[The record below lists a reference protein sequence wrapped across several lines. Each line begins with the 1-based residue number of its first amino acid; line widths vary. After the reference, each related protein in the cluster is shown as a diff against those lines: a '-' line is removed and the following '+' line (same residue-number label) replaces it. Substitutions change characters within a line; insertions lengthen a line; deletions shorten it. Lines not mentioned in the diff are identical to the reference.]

1 MAEKENDPDELA
13 ELDIE
18 PEQAI
23 KEVLDEE
30 DDEDEKD
37 LRPTNSLKSVT
48 KSRSKYSLRTSVRS
62 TVNPT
67 ETDRCD
73 SRYLAFLR

>member
-23 KEVLDEE
+23 KEVLDDE
-30 DDEDEKD
+30 DDEDEKGPQAD
-37 LRPTNSLKSVT
+37 K
-48 KSRSKYSLRTSVRS
+48 
-62 TVNPT
+62 
-67 ETDRCD
+67 
-73 SRYLAFLR
+73 

>member
-1 MAEKENDPDELA
+1 MSKKDNDPDELA

-30 DDEDEKD
+30 DDEDKEE
-37 LRPTNSLKSVT
+37 PKS
-48 KSRSKYSLRTSVRS
+48 
-62 TVNPT
+62 
-67 ETDRCD
+67 E
-73 SRYLAFLR
+73 A

>member
-30 DDEDEKD
+30 DEDEKGPQAD
-37 LRPTNSLKSVT
+37 K
-48 KSRSKYSLRTSVRS
+48 
-62 TVNPT
+62 
-67 ETDRCD
+67 
-73 SRYLAFLR
+73 